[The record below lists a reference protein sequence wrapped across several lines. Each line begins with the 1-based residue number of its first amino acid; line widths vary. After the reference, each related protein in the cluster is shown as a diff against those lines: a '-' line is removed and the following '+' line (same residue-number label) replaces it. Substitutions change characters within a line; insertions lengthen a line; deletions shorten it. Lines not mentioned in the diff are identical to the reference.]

1 VKLPLRS
8 VRHRI
13 ALAFAGALAVLLAA
27 FSAGVYAL
35 ARTNLT
41 KGIEERARAELDL
54 AERTF
59 EGDDEDLAEIDE
71 RGLVALYCAMRGGE
85 TVRASPAWTRLG
97 LTAGSAPPG
106 ETAIAVARTRD
117 GGSYRMAT
125 REIELRGE
133 ALSITVAESEEPVRK
148 SLATLAE
155 ILLVAF
161 PVAIAAAFVGGSFL
175 ARRLL
180 APVGA
185 MAAAA
190 GRITEERLSGR
201 LPVEDPADEF
211 GRLATVVNHSLAG
224 IEEAF
229 ERLRRFTSDASH
241 ELRTP
246 LTALRSVGE
255 IALREP
261 RPPEAYRETI
271 ASMLEEAD
279 RLTRLVEGLL
289 VLTREDS
296 ETYRARFAPL
306 DLGELVREV
315 VDVLRVLAEERG
327 QDLRVFVHGNV
338 AVHGDRTT
346 LRQAVLNLVDNAIKY
361 TPREG
366 SIRVDVRIRGDAE
379 AAVEIADS
387 GPGIAPEHRQRI
399 FERFYRVDLDR
410 SRATGG
416 AGLGLPI
423 ARWAIELHRGTIE
436 LETEEGKGSTFGI
449 RIPRRSPSPS
459 PL

>member
-1 VKLPLRS
+1 MILRPRS
-8 VRHRI
+8 VRTRI

-35 ARTNLT
+35 V
-41 KGIEERARAELDL
+41 RARLLQGVEEKASAQL
-54 AERTF
+54 ALAASAF
-59 EGDDEDLAEIDE
+59 EGDDEDVVDLDE
-71 RGLVALYCAMRGGE
+71 HGLVPMYCATKNGE
-85 TVRASPAWTRLG
+85 VVHASPSWPG
-97 LTAGSAPPG
+97 LPP
-106 ETAIAVARTRD
+106 AD
-117 GGSYRMAT
+117 GLRYTVAT
-125 REIELRGE
+125 REIEVQGE
-133 ALSITVAESEEPVRK
+133 TLSLAVAESEEPVRH
-148 SLATLAE
+148 SLATLAT

-161 PVAIAAAFVGGSFL
+161 PVTIAAAFAGGSLL

-185 MAAAA
+185 MAEAA
-190 GRITEERLSGR
+190 GRISEERLSER
-201 LPVEDPADEF
+201 LPIEHEDDEF
-211 GRLATVVNHSLAG
+211 GRLATVVNASLAR
-224 IEEAF
+224 IEDAF
-229 ERLRRFTSDASH
+229 GRLRRFTSDASH

-246 LTALRSVGE
+246 LTALRSTGE
-255 IALREP
+255 IALRDRRSADE
-261 RPPEAYRETI
+261 YRETI

-327 QDLRVFVHGNV
+327 QDLRVFVHGSV
-338 AVHGDRTT
+338 AVRGDRTT

-361 TPREG
+361 TPRG
-366 SIRVDVRIRGDAE
+366 GTIRVQVRAE
-379 AAVEIADS
+379 SDDEVAVEIADS
-387 GPGIAPEHRQRI
+387 GPGIAAEHRQRI
-399 FERFYRVDLDR
+399 FERFYRVDADR
-410 SRATGG
+410 SRSGGG

-423 ARWAIELHRGTIE
+423 ARWAIDLHRGRIE

-449 RIPRRSPSPS
+449 RLPRGTPTPSLP
-459 PL
+459 